1 MPDQNQSIDKLLR
14 PNSIAIVGASNR
26 PETFSFNLLKSLSS
40 HGYRGEIFPVNPR
53 YDTISS
59 VRCYPSLSS
68 LPSVPDCVLYSVAD
82 RNLVAAVEEG
92 AACGAAGGVI
102 FGRAQGSDANGRD
115 IQASITAIGRNAGM
129 SLCGANCMGYL
140 NLLDGLQ
147 VAGMPFAGLA
157 AKSGISLVS
166 HSGSTWAGLVGNKR
180 GIGFDFAISSGQ
192 ELVTNLG
199 HYIDFLLDQESTR
212 AIVCIIE
219 TVRDPDRFLSAVNR
233 ADRLGVP
240 VIALKLG
247 RSEKGKRFAI
257 SHSGALSG
265 STAVYEAV
273 FEAQNLI
280 QVRTLDELLDTV
292 ELFAAPRRPKGI
304 GIGIGT
310 DSGGER
316 QLIVDVATDVG
327 IDLPELSPA
336 SALKIQQ
343 LLDPGMEAANPL
355 DYWGDGKDVMAP
367 CLSLLS
373 EDPAIE
379 TVVMASNMPPGRPF
393 VAQCADAIIEVSQ
406 RTEKPVALM
415 GNIATTMAC
424 DGIARVRAAGIPV
437 LMGTDTGL
445 RALRHFTHYRPGSA
459 KPLLSPGDEEHAKIL
474 EWKRGVSSHHRTL
487 ASADGFDLLTAFGI
501 EVAPFAR
508 IARCDDLERFLE
520 GKTFPIVLKID
531 DPAIPHKS
539 EVNGVMLGIS
549 SKEQAFEGYRT
560 LDERHPHVSKL
571 AQTQLSGHE
580 LILGMTTDDD
590 FGPMIT
596 VGFGGIYAE
605 IFKDAVVLP
614 PPIDHDAAERGLRSL
629 RCFPIL
635 TGARGKAPV
644 NIEGIIDAIIS
655 FSRLSLSLKGVISEI
670 EINPLLVGRHGVV
683 AVDCIATYAAGESNA
698 AA

>member
-26 PETFSFNLLKSLSS
+26 GETFSFNLLKSLSS

-53 YDTISS
+53 YDTIGS

-68 LPSVPDCVLYSVAD
+68 LPSVPDCVLYAVAD

-180 GIGFDFAISSGQ
+180 GIGFDFAISAGQ
-192 ELVTNLG
+192 ELITNIG

-219 TVRDPDRFLSAVNR
+219 AVRDPDRFLSAVNR

-292 ELFAAPRRPKGI
+292 ELFAGPRRPKGI

-343 LLDPGMEAANPL
+343 LLDRGMEAANPL

-445 RALRHFTHYRPGSA
+445 RALRHFTRYRPGSA
-459 KPLLSPGDEEHAKIL
+459 KPLLSPGNEEYAKIL
-474 EWKRGVSSHHRTL
+474 EWKRGIGSHRRTL
-487 ASADGFDLLTAFGI
+487 ASADGFDLLTTFGI

-508 IARCDDLERFLE
+508 IASCDDLERILE
-520 GKTFPIVLKID
+520 GKTFPIVLNID
-531 DPAIPHKS
+531 YTANPHKN
-539 EVNGVMLGIS
+539 EVNGFMLGIS
-549 SKEQAFEGYRT
+549 TKEQA
-560 LDERHPHVSKL
+560 
-571 AQTQLSGHE
+571 
-580 LILGMTTDDD
+580 
-590 FGPMIT
+590 
-596 VGFGGIYAE
+596 
-605 IFKDAVVLP
+605 
-614 PPIDHDAAERGLRSL
+614 
-629 RCFPIL
+629 
-635 TGARGKAPV
+635 
-644 NIEGIIDAIIS
+644 IEG
-655 FSRLSLSLKGVISEI
+655 
-670 EINPLLVGRHGVV
+670 
-683 AVDCIATYAAGESNA
+683 
-698 AA
+698 